1 MTLRT
6 LLLVNSVLALVSA
19 VALIVIPGQ
28 FVAPFG
34 ATLDPVGRFVAQGW
48 GTSLLV
54 DGVASWV
61 ARDAGAQ
68 ARRTVAIAVA
78 VGWIA
83 TAVLFAIGIADGTVN
98 TLAALW
104 IVFSALLGAA
114 FVGALAGIGFH
125 DSGASA

>member
-6 LLLVNSVLALVSA
+6 LLLVNSVLAFVSA
-19 VALIVIPGQ
+19 VTLIVIPGQ
-28 FVAPFG
+28 FVALFG
-34 ATLDPVGRFVAQGW
+34 ATLDPVGTFVAQGW

-78 VGWIA
+78 VGWFA
-83 TAVLFAIGIADGTVN
+83 TAVLFAIGIADGIVN
-98 TLAALW
+98 MLAALW
-104 IVFSALLGAA
+104 VVLSVLFGAA
-114 FVGALAGIGFH
+114 FVGAIAGIGFH
-125 DSGASA
+125 DPEASA

>member
-6 LLLVNSVLALVSA
+6 LLLVNSVLAFVSA

-28 FVAPFG
+28 FVAVFG
-34 ATLDPVGRFVAQGW
+34 ATLDPVGTFVARGW

-61 ARDAGAQ
+61 ARDAGAH

-83 TAVLFAIGIADGTVN
+83 TAILFAIGLANGTVN
-98 TLAALW
+98 TLATLWVALSA
-104 IVFSALLGAA
+104 VFGAA
-114 FVGALAGIGFH
+114 FIAAITGFVFH
-125 DSGASA
+125 DSEAPA